1 MKTFVVLFFAA
12 LSGAI
17 AETLFSY
24 GMRLFG
30 AMDWSKPARWIDLLL
45 VVPRNPYV
53 LTGVVFASG
62 FFFLYLTALSWADLS
77 YAMPITALSYIFAAI
92 FARVFLGEQVSWHR
106 WVGSVLIVAGVA
118 LVVLEGRQRSS
129 FASGAP
135 GGGVTGAGVGTTGPE
150 SGAGR

>member
-24 GMRLFG
+24 GMRSFG
-30 AMDWSKPARWIDLLL
+30 AMDWSRPARWIDLLL
-45 VVPRNPYV
+45 VVPRNPFV

-77 YAMPITALSYIFAAI
+77 YAMPITALSYIFAAV
-92 FARVFLGEQVSWHR
+92 FARAFLGEQVSWHR
-106 WVGSVLIVAGVA
+106 WIGSLLIAAGIA

-129 FASGAP
+129 FAGEVAGPAVP
-135 GGGVTGAGVGTTGPE
+135 GGGTASDAGP
-150 SGAGR
+150 